1 MNTSDPQPTSSER
14 PRGRDPLWRRA
25 ASRLALLWLLLP
37 SACFDSEETA
47 PDDRSTV
54 ASTIGVVTVVRA
66 ESHAPGMAP
75 QLQLSAAFARYRG
88 FAAADIVDFASLE
101 DVPDW
106 QLLELP
112 VGHCQVVQSSE
123 NPLATFTGSS
133 LVSANG
139 GIENFVDFLEA
150 GELRALGSQDVR
162 QARFER
168 RALPE
173 LWTTVSGVTYEA
185 ILPLSAA
192 ERPISIDGWGSQ
204 HAGSFRLEA
213 SVPPTPT
220 LTEVGGQ
227 PVTAAYATI
236 DWDEELEVRWETP
249 TLPGPALGGATTP
262 TRLTVSLEALEFDRV
277 VAFRCACPDVGS
289 AGLPRA
295 GIAAFAPFARAEATV
310 RLVIRRT
317 AQVPFSAASIH
328 EAMAFFV
335 ARSSVLVK

>member
-1 MNTSDPQPTSSER
+1 MNTSDPKLRRRRSAGRDRPRRRTSS
-14 PRGRDPLWRRA
+14 LL
-25 ASRLALLWLLLP
+25 RLVALLLAT
-37 SACFDSEETA
+37 ACFDESDVPEG
-47 PDDRSTV
+47 DRSNV

-66 ESHAPGMAP
+66 ESHAPGIAP
-75 QLQLSAAFARYRG
+75 QLQLNAAFARYRG
-88 FAAADIVDFASLE
+88 FSAADVVDFASLE

-112 VGHCQVVQSSE
+112 IGHCQVVQS
-123 NPLATFTGSS
+123 NA
-133 LVSANG
+133 SAIGTAGGRTTRSADG
-139 GIENFVDFLEA
+139 GIEDFVDFLEA
-150 GELRALGSQDVR
+150 GELRALGSQDIR

-185 ILPLSAA
+185 TLPLSAA

-213 SVPPTPT
+213 TVPPTPT

-236 DWDEELEVRWETP
+236 DWEEELDVRWETP
-249 TLPGPALGGATTP
+249 VAPEGAAP

-277 VAFRCACPDVGS
+277 VAFRCACPDIGS

-295 GIAAFAPFARAEATV
+295 GIEALAPFARGEATV
-310 RLVIRRT
+310 RLVVRRT
-317 AQVPFSAASIH
+317 AQIPFAAARVH

>member
-1 MNTSDPQPTSSER
+1 MNTSEPQPR
-14 PRGRDPLWRRA
+14 RHGPCGQDRVRRRA
-25 ASRLALLWLLLP
+25 TSLGRLVALLLT
-37 SACFDSEETA
+37 SACFDESDVPEG
-47 PDDRSTV
+47 DRSNV

-66 ESHAPGMAP
+66 ESHAPGIAP
-75 QLQLSAAFARYRG
+75 QLQLNAAFARYRG
-88 FAAADIVDFASLE
+88 FSAADVVDFASLE

-112 VGHCQVVQSSE
+112 VGHCQVVQS
-123 NPLATFTGSS
+123 NA
-133 LVSANG
+133 SAIGTAGGRPRLGADG
-139 GIENFVDFLEA
+139 GIEDFVDFLEA
-150 GELRALGSQDVR
+150 GELRALGSQDIR

-185 ILPLSAA
+185 TLPLSAA

-213 SVPPTPT
+213 VVPPTPT

-236 DWDEELEVRWETP
+236 DWDEELEVRWETAAP
-249 TLPGPALGGATTP
+249 PDPALGVTAVP

-295 GIAAFAPFARAEATV
+295 GIAALAPFARGEATV
-310 RLVIRRT
+310 RLVVRRT
-317 AQVPFSAASIH
+317 AQVPFAAARVH